1 MKDIESNCSEKA
13 RDSLRGYL
21 ERIAFISDLQW
32 KKEFRLANLEA
43 DWLVTMKIADQS
55 RQLLVEVKNSGQPR
69 LAHEAVNHLLRL
81 KEKLPQAYPVFM
93 APFISERSAEIC
105 IQENVGYADF
115 AGNCR
120 LEFDTVFI
128 GHCGQTN
135 PFIQKRYLRSF
146 YSPKAARV
154 LRVLLKDPRQAW
166 KLQPLAQAARVSL
179 GQVANVKKMLLD
191 REWLQAVDDGILLRE
206 PGKLLKEWS
215 EHYSFK
221 KNFMQEYYS
230 LSAIPEIEA
239 KIATYCRNH
248 DVDYA
253 FTGFS
258 GAAHLAPAVKYN
270 RVMVFIAGDWSKIAQ
285 DLDFKAV
292 SSGANV
298 MFLKPFDDAILFTS
312 ESIQG
317 IRIAAPIQL
326 YLDLIGF
333 RGRGEEA
340 AQTLFLEVIKK
351 TW

>member
-1 MKDIESNCSEKA
+1 MKDIDGNCSKKA
-13 RDSLRGYL
+13 RDSLQEYL
-21 ERIAFISDLQW
+21 AKIAFISDLQW
-32 KKEFRLANLEA
+32 KKEFRLANLRA

-69 LAHEAVNHLLRL
+69 LAHDAVNQLLRL

-105 IQENVGYADF
+105 IQENVGFADF

-120 LEFDTVFI
+120 LEFGTVFI
-128 GHCGQTN
+128 EHRVQAN
-135 PFIQKRYLRSF
+135 PFIKKRYLRSY

-179 GQVANVKKMLLD
+179 GQAANVKKMLLD

-221 KNFMQEYYS
+221 NNFMQEYYS

-239 KIATYCRNH
+239 KIATYCRNQ

-258 GAAHLAPAVKYN
+258 GAARLAPAVKYN

-298 MFLKPFDDAILFTS
+298 MFLKPYDDAILFTS
-312 ESIQG
+312 EPIQG
-317 IRIAAPIQL
+317 VRIAAPIQL

-340 AQTLFLEVIKK
+340 AETLFREVIKK